1 MITLSRNH
9 KDGPVI
15 GKGRTG
21 GMGRVTL
28 RGSWTPRDT
37 ICVWGVYHHDNGT
50 YEALICRTQFPN
62 AITLQFG

>member
-1 MITLSRNH
+1 M
-9 KDGPVI
+9 I